1 MPPHSA
7 EVAPGLAELG
17 LRLERHIEEAA
28 PAGRKLHALGR
39 EGSPAS
45 EMDDERLLLDSP
57 PVEDDDSSICSDN
70 TDRVIYPWMK
80 KIHVAGACEY
90 ISTFYIFNS

>member
-1 MPPHSA
+1 MPAHS

-39 EGSPAS
+39 EGSPSAS
-45 EMDDERLLLDSP
+45 ELDEERLLLDSP

-70 TDRVIYPWMK
+70 TDRIIYPWMK
-80 KIHVAGACEY
+80 KIHVAGVCKY
-90 ISTFYIFNS
+90 T